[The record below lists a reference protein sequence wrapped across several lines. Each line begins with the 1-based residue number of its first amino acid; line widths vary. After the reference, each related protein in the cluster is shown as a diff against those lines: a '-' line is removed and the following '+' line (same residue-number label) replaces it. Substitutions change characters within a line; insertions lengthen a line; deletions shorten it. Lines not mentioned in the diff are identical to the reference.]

1 MANSFHRVSQ
11 SLRLDKG
18 LWPFTAILIALTLV
32 AAWLVWAF
40 RARVTHY
47 EVSDS
52 ARLEVNGAAYP
63 VQADVPG
70 RLLVSKLVLGKEVHT
85 GDILLELES
94 KDEQLSL
101 EQERIH
107 RASLEPQFAALR
119 SQMQS
124 EDSGRL
130 DDRKVLTVSTSGAQA
145 QYREAEA
152 QAKLAQQEAAR
163 ADRLHAAGLISEADA
178 QRTDADAQ
186 SKRAAA
192 DNMKAAISRLQPELR
207 VRERDR
213 EVRLDQV
220 TADITKLQAEAAASS
235 ANIKRLEYEI
245 ERRRLRAP
253 ITGTLSECATVR
265 AGAYI
270 TEGQQVG
277 VIVPR
282 RKLEV
287 VAEFSPAA
295 ALGKLHPG
303 QPAIVR
309 LDGFPWAQ
317 FGTLSAK
324 VSRVAGE
331 IRDGKVRVELAV
343 NTASHSRIPFQHGL
357 PGSVEVE
364 VERTSPA
371 MLLLRS
377 AGEALGAH

>member
-18 LWPFTAILIALTLV
+18 LWSFTAILIALTLV